1 MVGAEAELRLAG
13 LGRVCLLLCASER
26 AVERCA
32 FDACVFGD
40 LAHGEAGGTTTLDR
54 GC

>member
-1 MVGAEAELRLAG
+1 LLFGALQ
-13 LGRVCLLLCASER
+13 V

-32 FDACVFGD
+32 FDACVLGD
-40 LAHGEAGGTTTLDR
+40 LAHGEAGGAGALDR